1 MEGAGSV
8 AGFEESAAAEWR
20 VDGERDGA
28 PRQKVRSVVGGARW
42 SAVVEEGL
50 WILVDLDGGRI
61 GLRGPPAGVAV
72 GPGCWADG
80 PVRGG
85 W

>member
-1 MEGAGSV
+1 MKGAGSV
-8 AGFEESAAAEWR
+8 AGSEKSAAAEGR
-20 VDGERDGA
+20 VGGERDGA
-28 PRQKVRSVVGGARW
+28 PGQKVRLVVGGARW

-80 PVRGG
+80 PVCGG

>member
-1 MEGAGSV
+1 MNRTGSV
-8 AGFEESAAAEWR
+8 AGSVESAAVERR

-28 PRQKVRSVVGGARW
+28 PGQKVRLVVGNARW
-42 SAVVEEGL
+42 SAVVKEGL

-61 GLRGPPAGVAV
+61 GLRGPPAGVAF
-72 GPGCWADG
+72 GPGCWAEG

>member
-1 MEGAGSV
+1 MKNAGSV
-8 AGFEESAAAEWR
+8 AGSEESAAAERR

-28 PRQKVRSVVGGARW
+28 PGQKVRLVVGNARW

-61 GLRGPPAGVAV
+61 GLRGPLAGVAV
-72 GPGCWADG
+72 GPGCWAEA